1 MDILSGSLLPA
12 SWLTSDWLL
21 SLSSFMEQGGFVLW
35 WLAAV
40 VLVYWVLVVERVLY
54 LAFYFPKQRQA
65 WITKWHEREDHSS
78 WHAKAIREGWLGQ
91 ASILLN
97 QNLNFIK
104 LLVAICPMLGLLGT
118 VTGMISVFDVMAT
131 QGSSDPKLMASGI
144 SLATLPTMAG
154 MASGISL
161 ATLPTM
167 AGMVA
172 ALAGMFVHARLAKV
186 CNRLE
191 LKLEKSLRS
200 QR

>member
-1 MDILSGSLLPA
+1 MDILLSSSLFSSG
-12 SWLTSDWLL
+12 WLL
-21 SLSSFMEQGGFVLW
+21 SLSDFMEQGGFVLW

-54 LAFYFPKQRQA
+54 LAFYFPKQRKA
-65 WITKWHEREDHSS
+65 WIEQWNERQDQSS

-91 ASILLN
+91 ASLLLN

-154 MASGISL
+154 M
-161 ATLPTM
+161 
-167 AGMVA
+167 VA

-186 CNRLE
+186 CSRLE
-191 LKLEKSLRS
+191 IKLEKSLRS

>member
-1 MDILSGSLLPA
+1 MD
-12 SWLTSDWLL
+12 
-21 SLSSFMEQGGFVLW
+21 QGGQVLW

-40 VLVYWVLVVERVLY
+40 VLVKWLLVMERVLY
-54 LAFYFPKQRQA
+54 LLVTYPKQQKA
-65 WITKWHEREDHSS
+65 WLQQWEARTDQSS
-78 WHAKAIREGWLGQ
+78 WYALAQREGWLNEARQ
-91 ASILLN
+91 ALS

-104 LLVAICPMLGLLGT
+104 VLVAICPMLGLLGT

-131 QGSSDPKLMASGI
+131 QGSSQPKL
-144 SLATLPTMAG
+144 

-186 CNRLE
+186 CHWRE
-191 LKLEKSLRS
+191 LKLEKILRS